1 MEETVCEI
9 RTHRRLPALPLLP
22 TPAEERAEPLEI
34 KGYRRVTLNLPADL
48 VEQLRNTVYW
58 TPGVTLTG
66 LIKDALH
73 ESLERLEQ
81 RNGRRYPAR
90 LAELKSG
97 RPRKVRSRSHLPSSQ
112 LPADVLSEQPFY
124 NQDRIGRSEFVA
136 EPR

>member
-1 MEETVCEI
+1 MEEPLDEI
-9 RTHRRLPALPLLP
+9 QTHRRLQTRSLLQP
-22 TPAEERAEPLEI
+22 PAEDRAEPLGS

-81 RNGRRYPAR
+81 RNGRRYPTR
-90 LAELKSG
+90 LGELKSG
-97 RPRKVRSRSHLPSSQ
+97 RPRKVRNGSRHPSSQ
-112 LPADVLSEQPFY
+112 FPADRLSEQGFHH
-124 NQDRIGRSEFVA
+124 QDRIGRSSLVA
-136 EPR
+136 DLR

>member
-1 MEETVCEI
+1 MEDTLCEI
-9 RTHRRLPALPLLP
+9 RTHRLFQGLPQLPSDAQTTAP
-22 TPAEERAEPLEI
+22 VTVT
-34 KGYRRVTLNLPADL
+34 GYRRVTLNLPVEL

-90 LAELKSG
+90 LGELKSG
-97 RPRKVRSRSHLPSSQ
+97 RPRKLRNGTRLRSSRP
-112 LPADVLSEQPFY
+112 PAQVLSGQGFRTSDIIV
-124 NQDRIGRSEFVA
+124 QSELVA
-136 EPR
+136 EQS

>member
-1 MEETVCEI
+1 MEDILREI
-9 RTHRRLPALPLLP
+9 RPHRRLSALPLLP
-22 TPAEERAEPLEI
+22 PPAAEHAEPI
-34 KGYRRVTLNLPADL
+34 GAKGYRRVTLNLPADL

-73 ESLERLEQ
+73 EFLSRWEQ

-97 RPRKVRSRSHLPSSQ
+97 RPRKLRNGSSLPSSY
-112 LPADVLSEQPFY
+112 PPTDVLSEQGFQSP
-124 NQDRIGRSEFVA
+124 DRVPQSGSVA
-136 EPR
+136 EQR